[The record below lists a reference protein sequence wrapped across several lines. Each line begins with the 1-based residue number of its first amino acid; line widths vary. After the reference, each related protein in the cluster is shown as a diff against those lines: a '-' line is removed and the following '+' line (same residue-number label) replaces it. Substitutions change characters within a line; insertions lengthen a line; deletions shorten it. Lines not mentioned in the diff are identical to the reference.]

1 MNLFAWS
8 ALKQQKKTR
17 QVFRG
22 GSRTSE
28 SQDSQGFWVMMIWK
42 KVKVLLSLVEDSTE
56 DDSAP
61 FIKVLELF

>member
-1 MNLFAWS
+1 MVCF
-8 ALKQQKKTR
+8 KTTTTQKKR
-17 QVFRG
+17 QGFRG
-22 GSRTSE
+22 GSRTRE
-28 SQDSQGFWVMMIWK
+28 SQDSQGFGVMMIWK